1 MKGSKPN
8 LIHKQNPR
16 PIAGAAAIVSALLAV
31 FNLYFGLQS
40 GGVPP
45 EFVMF
50 SLLTLVFAAVWWVA
64 RRI

>member
-1 MKGSKPN
+1 MKDKPKLVN
-8 LIHKQNPR
+8 KQNPG
-16 PIAGAAAIVSALLAV
+16 PIAGAAAIFCAFFAM

-40 GGVPP
+40 GGIPP

-50 SLLTLVFAAVWWVA
+50 GVLTLVFSAVWWAA